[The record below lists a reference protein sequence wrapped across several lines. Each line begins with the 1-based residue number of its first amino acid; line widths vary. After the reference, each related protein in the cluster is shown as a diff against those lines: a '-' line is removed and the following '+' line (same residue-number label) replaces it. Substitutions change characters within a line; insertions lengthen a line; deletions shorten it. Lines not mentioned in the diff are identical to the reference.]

1 MILNRTMVRND
12 LAYLSDKSDKLFE
25 ECVSVFKYLTNIEN
39 VMVSEKEYI
48 VKNGAIADFS
58 YLQLDTLEEQ
68 EDLGDLNVIQAFILG
83 VGSKDGCSH
92 RRLERFGQEFIAFR
106 KMAIELAEDY
116 VPLTKEQIVSVADYV
131 KQALGQLCYY
141 MYYQFNLDA
150 FMEDLNEGEED
161 IQTDLAL
168 YNYCDRNGMDIE
180 TLVKYIVEV
189 KNTHKPHLPVFDE
202 CPDLEEEFY
211 DIAGQYIEDTEILEA
226 KLTSND
232 VKLILSGT
240 VNVADIMSEIMSR
253 KGNE

>member
-1 MILNRTMVRND
+1 MILNKTMVRND

-39 VMVSEKEYI
+39 VMVSEKEY
-48 VKNGAIADFS
+48 VARNGAIADFS

-68 EDLGDLNVIQAFILG
+68 EDLGDLTVIQAFILG

-116 VPLTKEQIVSVADYV
+116 VPLTREQIVNVADYV
-131 KQALGQLCYY
+131 KQALGQICYY

-150 FMEDLNEGEED
+150 FMEDLNDGEED
-161 IQTDLAL
+161 ISTDLAL